1 MACAF
6 FHSHER
12 EREREREEK
21 SSTQTIF
28 KFVEVKGK
36 CIPKIYYKI
45 ELTNN
50 TKKLQNAFNKE
61 MKRAFFSFLFYFI
74 LFYLL
79 YFRMSDFYSIEVY
92 WSNPDNFENACP
104 LIYCLSAYLYP
115 NALTPSICTFYYL
128 SNMNVLT
135 NYLLVVL

>member
-1 MACAF
+1 M
-6 FHSHER
+6 HSFIRMRER

-61 MKRAFFSFLFYFI
+61 MKRAFFFFF
-74 LFYLL
+74 FFFL
-79 YFRMSDFYSIEVY
+79 YFQMSDFHSIVVY
-92 WSNPDNFENACP
+92 WSNPDNFVNACP

-115 NALTPSICTFYYL
+115 NALTPSICTFSYL

>member
-6 FHSHER
+6 FHSHERER

-36 CIPKIYYKI
+36 CIPKIYYKT

-61 MKRAFFSFLFYFI
+61 MKRAFFSFFF
-74 LFYLL
+74 
-79 YFRMSDFYSIEVY
+79 
-92 WSNPDNFENACP
+92 
-104 LIYCLSAYLYP
+104 
-115 NALTPSICTFYYL
+115 CTFE
-128 SNMNVLT
+128 
-135 NYLLVVL
+135 